1 MPYPK
6 ISVLM
11 AVYNGEKSVRK
22 TIASVLNQT
31 YSDFE
36 LVIIDDCSTD
46 KTLQIIQSYSDSDP
60 RLVISTNK
68 TNIGQINSLN
78 IGLRQAR
85 GTYIARTDAGDI
97 SLPQRFEKQITYL
110 DEHPEV
116 VVVGTGAVRYDAKGK
131 VIDVLRMPGDPT
143 SMRQMA
149 VVASPIIHVSVM
161 MRKETIIQAG
171 GYHPDY
177 FISADYQLWSKLLQ
191 KDFQLANIPEV
202 LVGYEVSPKSLG
214 NASKG
219 GILIAEASKI
229 IQSNIEAFARR
240 SISLQQAGDIYKF
253 FMLDMDIL
261 SRGEID
267 ATAGLYESIMAELQ
281 VSRRAIH
288 YYLLRKYAKYLVLYL
303 YGQRRGSLLQI
314 VFSFLKKI
322 DGLFSWQGI
331 VQDINRKWEGMRWRS
346 NPEIILG

>member
-1 MPYPK
+1 MPDPK

-46 KTLQIIQSYSDSDP
+46 KTLEIIQSYSDSDP
-60 RLVISTNK
+60 RLVVSTNK

-78 IGLRQAR
+78 LGLGKAK
-85 GTYIARTDAGDI
+85 GVYIARTDAGDI
-97 SLPQRFEKQITYL
+97 SLPQRFEKQVAYL
-110 DEHPEV
+110 EEHPEV
-116 VVVGTGAVRYDAKGK
+116 VVVGTGAVRYDAEGR
-131 VIDVLRMPGDPT
+131 VIDVLRMPSDPAR
-143 SMRQMA
+143 MRQMA
-149 VVASPIIHVSVM
+149 VVTSPIIHVSVM
-161 MRKETIIQAG
+161 MRKETIIQAD

-191 KDFQLANIPEV
+191 ENFQLANIPEV

-229 IQSNIEAFARR
+229 IQSNIAAFARR
-240 SISLQQAGDIYKF
+240 SVSLKQAEDMYKF
-253 FMLDMDIL
+253 FMLDLDML
-261 SRGEID
+261 SRDEIHT
-267 ATAGLYESIMAELQ
+267 TAGLYEDIMAELH
-281 VSRRAIH
+281 VPRRVIH
-288 YYLLRKYAKYLVLYL
+288 YYLLRKYAMYLARHL
-303 YGQRRGSLLQI
+303 YGPRRGSLLQI
-314 VFSFLKKI
+314 VLSFLKKS

-331 VQDINRKWEGMRWRS
+331 VQDINRKWQGMLWRRS
-346 NPEIILG
+346 VNLLL